1 MIRVGTSGYGYH
13 AWSPPFYP
21 AGLCYDAFLE
31 HYASIFSC
39 CELND
44 TFFEMPSERRMERL
58 AAGVPESFRFTA
70 KLHRRLTHERE
81 PDLGLARAFATGLRP
96 LLESARLAGVLA
108 QFPFSFVN
116 HPYSRAYLCR
126 LRAALELPLVVEL
139 RNATW
144 FIPETLDFLR
154 GWGIG
159 LASIDAPRIGGYT
172 LPSATSTSEIGYVR
186 FHGRNADTWW
196 AGDGRRYDYRYR
208 QRELV
213 SWLPRIREIA
223 RRTDDTFVFF
233 NNHRRAHAV
242 ANAQMLAKLLRRS
255 AKRESRAAKRAP
267 GDCVMLPPGGVLNER

>member
-13 AWSPPFYP
+13 AWSPEFYP
-21 AGLCYDAFLE
+21 SGLCYEAFLK
-31 HYASIFSC
+31 HYATTFSC
-39 CELND
+39 CELTH
-44 TFFEMPSERRMERL
+44 TFFEWPSDRRIGRL
-58 AAGVPESFRFTA
+58 AHEVPESFRFTA

-81 PDLGLARAFATGLRP
+81 PDLSLARHFAAAMRP
-96 LLESARLAGVLA
+96 LFDSGRLAAVLA

-126 LRAALELPLVVEL
+126 LRAALDLPLVVEL

-144 FIPETLDFLR
+144 LEPETLDFLR

-159 LASIDAPRIGGYT
+159 FATIDVAAPLIGGGYAR
-172 LPSATSTSEIGYVR
+172 PSVMVTSELGYVR
-186 FHGRNADTWW
+186 FHGRNVAAWW

-223 RRTDDTFVFF
+223 RHTRETFVFF
-233 NNHRRAHAV
+233 NNHRGGHAV
-242 ANAQMLAKLLRRS
+242 LNAQMLAKLLRRS
-255 AKRESRAAKRAP
+255 RKRESRTTEARA
-267 GDCVMLPPGGVLNER
+267 G